1 MKIGIT
7 LGLKD
12 NKESIWTNGI
22 KQNVL
27 MLVHLLKNSKKK
39 YDVCILNSMNV
50 DFSEKP
56 SYLDGIDIHY
66 FNDKFMD
73 MDLIIVMG
81 AQVFDYQLETFKK
94 SGPNKKVVSY
104 KCGNNYVIHMEN
116 ILFKPSENK
125 SFQYEKQ
132 YDEIWYVPQQ
142 HEVNSGLYKT
152 LYRVN
157 SIPVPFIWSEK
168 YLFESVRDIHKGFK
182 NGSYKKDWMYDE
194 TKEKKVIGIMEPNL
208 NIVKFCLI
216 PAMIAEES
224 YRTPIGRQKID
235 KLRITNSNMVSK
247 HKEFLSIIGTFDLY
261 KEGKI
266 SAESRYQTAFMLTQ
280 HLDILICH
288 QLLNPLNYLYL
299 DAAYLGYPV
308 LHNAPMCKDL
318 GYYYEGSDTVEA
330 SKLLNQILLEHDNE
344 IDLYNRRNDKVL
356 QRYHIENEDV
366 IKTYDKLIENL
377 FEKGGNGELEYNP
390 MTNLYD
396 NFEI

>member
-27 MLVHLLKNSKKK
+27 MLVHLLKNSKKE
-39 YDVCILNSMNV
+39 YEVCILNSMNV
-50 DFSEKP
+50 DFTERP

-66 FNDKFMD
+66 FNDKFME
-73 MDLIIVMG
+73 MDLLIVMG
-81 AQVFDYQLETFKK
+81 AQIFDHQLETFKK
-94 SGPNKKVVSY
+94 SGKNKKVVSY

-152 LYRVN
+152 LYRTN
-157 SIPVPFIWSEK
+157 AIAVPFIWSEK
-168 YLFESVRDIHKGFK
+168 FLFESVRDIHKGFK
-182 NGSYKKDWMYDE
+182 KGSYKKDWQYDN
-194 TKEKKVIGIMEPNL
+194 TKEKKVLGIMEPNL

-216 PAMIAEES
+216 PSMIAEES
-224 YRTPIGRQKID
+224 YRTATGRKHIE
-235 KLRITNSNMVSK
+235 KLRITNATTVSK
-247 HKEFLSIIGTFDLY
+247 HREFMSMIQTFDLF

-266 SAESRYQTAFMLTQ
+266 SAESRYQTAYMLTQ
-280 HLDILICH
+280 HLDVLICH
-288 QLLNPLNYLYL
+288 QVLNPLNYLYL
-299 DAAYLGYPV
+299 DAAYLGYPI

-318 GYYYEGSDTVEA
+318 GYYYEGSDTVDA
-330 SKLLNQILLEHDNE
+330 AKTLNYILTEHDKDIDGYNE
-344 IDLYNRRNDKVL
+344 RNDKVL
-356 QRYHIENEDV
+356 QRYHVDNEDV
-366 IKTYDKLIENL
+366 IGMYDRLIEGL
-377 FEKGGNGELEYNP
+377 FEGGNGELLYDP
-390 MTNLYD
+390 MTNLYK
-396 NFEI
+396 

>member
-27 MLVHLLKNSKKK
+27 MLVHLLKNSKKN
-39 YDVCILNSMNV
+39 YEVTILNSMKV
-50 DFSEKP
+50 DFTERP
-56 SYLDGIDIHY
+56 SYLEGIDIQY
-66 FNDKFMD
+66 FNDKFME
-73 MDLIIVMG
+73 MDLIICMG

-94 SGPNKKVVSY
+94 SGSNKKVVSY

-125 SFQYEKQ
+125 AHQYEKQ

-157 SIPVPFIWSEK
+157 AIPVPFIWSEK
-168 YLFESVRDIHKGFK
+168 FLFESVRDIHKGFK
-182 NGSYKKDWMYDE
+182 AGSYKKDWQYDN
-194 TKEKKVIGIMEPNL
+194 TKEKKIIGIMEPNL

-224 YRTPIGRQKID
+224 YRTPIGRKKIE
-235 KLRITNSNMVSK
+235 KLRITNATEVSK
-247 HKEFLSIIGTFDLY
+247 HKEFMSIIQTFDLF
-261 KEGKI
+261 KENKV
-266 SAESRYQTAFMLTQ
+266 SAESRYQTAYMLTQ

-330 SKLLNQILLEHDNE
+330 SKLLNEVLMEHDAD
-344 IDLYNRRNDKVL
+344 IDKYNQRNDKVL
-356 QRYHIENEDV
+356 QRYHIDNENI

-377 FEKGGNGELEYNP
+377 FDKGGNGELVYNP
-390 MTNLYD
+390 KTNLYND
-396 NFEI
+396 FDI